1 MPIAQDDSGKG
12 ISKLNTKKETKKE
25 EEINL
30 ELSLACPEAAS
41 VKPLQIIYPDNYT
54 TYEEMND
61 GFVSDFD
68 EHQEEKRTLTFLS
81 L

>member
-1 MPIAQDDSGKG
+1 M
-12 ISKLNTKKETKKE
+12 
-25 EEINL
+25 
-30 ELSLACPEAAS
+30 ELSLACPEPAS

-61 GFVSDFD
+61 GFVSDSD